1 MTCKSTRIK
10 SDILVT
16 VNICASRTFFFSL
29 NNINYTALLRLF
41 GNAIKVVNLIFIEF
55 N

>member
-1 MTCKSTRIK
+1 MQINQNKIRHSGDSKYMCLT
-10 SDILVT
+10 D
-16 VNICASRTFFFSL
+16 FFFSL

-41 GNAIKVVNLIFIEF
+41 GNVIKVVNLIFIEF